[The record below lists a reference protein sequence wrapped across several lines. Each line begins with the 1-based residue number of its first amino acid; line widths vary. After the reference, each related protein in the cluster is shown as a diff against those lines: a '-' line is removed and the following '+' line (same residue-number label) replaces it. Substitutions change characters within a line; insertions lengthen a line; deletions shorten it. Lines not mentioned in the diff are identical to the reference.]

1 MGTKPLVICE
11 CTCGRKNRDLADLAV
26 IREQFHRTPG
36 GKASTYSLVVC
47 MRNGC
52 GGKYR
57 SADIYVGKLDKI
69 WWGDYIQNKIG
80 EEPTDDYVY

>member
-1 MGTKPLVICE
+1 MGTKPLVIRE

-26 IREQFHRTPG
+26 IREQFCKTPG

-52 GGKYR
+52 KGMYR
-57 SADIYVGKLDKI
+57 SADKYVEKLPKI
-69 WWGDYIQNKIG
+69 WWVNYQL
-80 EEPTDDYVY
+80 PMYC